1 MRRDRIILGAGALVQ
16 RRGRLLVV
24 KRAMPPDLG
33 LWAFPGGRVEVGET
47 TQEAAVRE
55 VKEEV
60 GLDVRIERVFDVVTY
75 LPGDLEGGTWGQ
87 VVIVDYLARPERGEV
102 KLSSESSSYLWATP
116 RQILALPTTK
126 QMKSVAAKYMKLSS

>member
-1 MRRDRIILGAGALVQ
+1 M
-16 RRGRLLVV
+16 V

-87 VVIVDYLARPERGEV
+87 VVIVDYLARPERGKV
-102 KLSSESSSYLWATP
+102 KLNSESSSYLWATP

-126 QMKSVAAKYMKLSS
+126 QMKSVAAKYLELSS